1 MNHFIDDD
9 GKYLGGY
16 DIPPEGGIIVNC
28 PPDDARCIFFNGQ
41 WTAPAELIQ
50 DRLTSALN
58 AHLDAVA
65 GERRYDNRFTCS
77 LRAGYEGPFQDE
89 GLAFSTWMDLCNFT
103 AYTIMAE
110 CKAGTRPV
118 PTEAE
123 LIAAMPVMVWPDSPI
138 PEGAV

>member
-1 MNHFIDDD
+1 MIVID
-9 GKYLGGY
+9 
-16 DIPPEGGIIVNC
+16 EARRAEII
-28 PPDDARCIFFNGQ
+28 Q
-41 WTAPAELIQ
+41 E
-50 DRLTSALN
+50 RLTAAIN

-77 LRAGYEGPFQDE
+77 LRAGYEGPFQAE
-89 GLAFSTWMDLCNFT
+89 GQAFSAWMDACNFT

-123 LIAAMPVMVWPDSPI
+123 LIAAMPAMVWPDSPI